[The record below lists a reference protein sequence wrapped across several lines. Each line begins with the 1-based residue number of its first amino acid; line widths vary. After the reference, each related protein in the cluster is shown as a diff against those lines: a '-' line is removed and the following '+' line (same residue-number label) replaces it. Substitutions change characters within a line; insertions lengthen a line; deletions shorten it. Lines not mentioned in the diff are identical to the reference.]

1 MGLPLNLLISYS
13 PKKRFK
19 RCLASLDI
27 SVKII
32 WWRSN
37 QVGTNLGVKVSNCFR
52 LICVKSTNQ
61 KLNKSLHS
69 VSAIELQSIF
79 IRKRKLNENYFQL
92 LNINYEKVS
101 D

>member
-1 MGLPLNLLISYS
+1 MGLPLYLLISYS

-37 QVGTNLGVKVSNCFR
+37 QVGTNLG